1 MGRRSGGAAI
11 AAGVE
16 VAMAAAQDGAGEG
29 GHPVHGDRTL
39 TEMTQILLPGHT
51 NALGDAFGGQI
62 AAWVDVCAAV
72 SAQRFCRGPVVTAS
86 MDQLHF
92 LRPVRRGM
100 VVVLQA
106 RINQAWRTSMEI
118 GVRVDAE
125 DPATGQRQH
134 CCSAYLTFVKLDP
147 DGRPAAV
154 PALDP
159 GPDPIAL
166 RRQHEAEL
174 RRESRLAL
182 RDLLRA
188 HQARASDRPAG

>member
-1 MGRRSGGAAI
+1 MSEGAAGGAVGPEAR
-11 AAGVE
+11 VL
-16 VAMAAAQDGAGEG
+16 
-29 GHPVHGDRTL
+29 GDRTL

-62 AAWVDVCAAV
+62 AAWVDICAAV
-72 SAQRFCRGPVVTAS
+72 AAQRFCRGPVVTAS

-106 RINQAWRTSMEI
+106 RVNQAWRTSMEV

-134 CCSAYLTFVKLDP
+134 CCSAYLTFVKLDER
-147 DGRPAAV
+147 GRPVQV

-159 GPDPIAL
+159 GPAPLAV
-166 RRQHEAEL
+166 RRQREAEL
-174 RRESRLAL
+174 RRNSRLELRAL
-182 RDLLRA
+182 LQA
-188 HQARASDRPAG
+188 HQARVEAEAASEG